1 MNSKQFMIVVV
12 ITFIVGMVWLVS
24 DIIFNTKASIPISE
38 KLQSSLEPINPT
50 FNSRILEVIGS
61 ETMSTSEVAVN
72 EPTVLQA
79 PVDEL
84 VIEPAESP
92 TASAVPSPVSS
103 SIPAQSATPNP
114 NLTPLI
120 TVPAATTSANPL
132 LPTP

>member
-50 FNSRILEVIGS
+50 FNARILGVINS
-61 ETMSTSEVAVN
+61 ETISTKDVTVN
-72 EPTVLQA
+72 APPLQNQA
-79 PVDEL
+79 DTL
-84 VIEPAESP
+84 TIEPVESP
-92 TASAVPSPVSS
+92 VASAEPVALPSS
-103 SIPAQSATPNP
+103 SPLQSATPNP

-120 TVPAATTSANPL
+120 AVPAATTSANPL
-132 LPTP
+132 PTP